1 MVILLLYTQPTHLH
15 SSKRVSPAGG
25 SGTLPLRSGDLDG
38 QMDVTSLQCAAV
50 SSGRQMCTIHGCER
64 RSVTSKCWH
73 AASLSPSTDQHS
85 PWNDRSILGET
96 CPGFRATRQV
106 SVRGCREAMT
116 RMRCEEMAGTMQPV
130 DAAITDSHQ
139 HSSCPGP
146 GGGPILY
153 TGGRSAGRHS

>member
-15 SSKRVSPAGG
+15 SSKRVSPAEGEPD
-25 SGTLPLRSGDLDG
+25 SPAAIRDG

-106 SVRGCREAMT
+106 SGGDDKDAVRGD
-116 RMRCEEMAGTMQPV
+116 GWN
-130 DAAITDSHQ
+130 DAA
-139 HSSCPGP
+139 
-146 GGGPILY
+146 
-153 TGGRSAGRHS
+153 GGRGHH